1 MISNGWQN
9 ANCWLAGGDRSFNQS
24 IDREEAEAEAESN
37 RETKLFKFVS
47 WKRLPN
53 KRLKQDWSERANEA
67 SYYFIIS
74 KLHHVKSEIAA
85 YISALVE
92 PSRAELSRA
101 ELSCQQI
108 PRKYE
113 F

>member
-1 MISNGWQN
+1 MAKCKLQAGW
-9 ANCWLAGGDRSFNQS
+9 GDRS
-24 IDREEAEAEAESN
+24 IDREEAKAEAERESN

-92 PSRAELSRA
+92 PSRAELS
-101 ELSCQQI
+101 
-108 PRKYE
+108 
-113 F
+113 